1 MERDSTQER
10 PRRRFYS
17 AELKAQVLEQ
27 CRQTGASVAGV
38 ALSHNINPNMVH
50 RWIREE
56 HQRTLVAQAELAT
69 GAFMPLQLQAAPVA
83 NDVAQPGLT
92 QARADTDS
100 ADIRIEVRRGT
111 GTVTVSWPLEGA
123 ASCAAW
129 LRDWLR

>member
-27 CRQTGASVAGV
+27 CRQAGASVAGV

-56 HQRTLVAQAELAT
+56 HQRTLVAKAKLAT

-92 QARADTDS
+92 QVRADTDS
-100 ADIRIEVRRGT
+100 EDIRIEVRRGT
-111 GTVTVSWPLEGA
+111 GTVTVNWPLEGA